1 MFLRINGKEMLTRP
15 KQGSQAQR
23 RQNSQPA
30 GDVFHAVAD
39 PTRRALLDLLAQGEE
54 RVNSLAERFA
64 MSRPAISQHL
74 AILLRTR
81 LVRARRVGRER
92 RYRLQPQPLEE
103 IYDWVALYERFW
115 TNKLSALG
123 EHLRKRS

>member
-1 MFLRINGKEMLTRP
+1 MKHTRTLRGR
-15 KQGSQAQR
+15 SS
-23 RQNSQPA
+23 RQVD
-30 GDVFHAVAD
+30 DVFYAVAD

-54 RVNSLAERFA
+54 PVGSLAESFA

-92 RYRLQPQPLEE
+92 RYRLQPKPLEQ
-103 IYDWVALYERFW
+103 IYDWVVLYERFW
-115 TNKLSALG
+115 IRKLGALG
-123 EHLRKRS
+123 EYLGKPR

>member
-1 MFLRINGKEMLTRP
+1 MLTPSKQRRRALRR
-15 KQGSQAQR
+15 QGSQ
-23 RQNSQPA
+23 PA
-30 GDVFHAVAD
+30 RDVFHAVAD

-54 RVNSLAERFA
+54 PVNSLAERFA

-123 EHLRKRS
+123 EQLRKHS

>member
-92 RYRLQPQPLEE
+92 RYRLQPRPLEE

-115 TNKLSALG
+115 RTKLTALR

>member
-1 MFLRINGKEMLTRP
+1 MLASRTKDVRVVKKP
-15 KQGSQAQR
+15 MSRFG
-23 RQNSQPA
+23 
-30 GDVFHAVAD
+30 GDVFYAVAD

-54 RVNSLAERFA
+54 PVNSLAERFA

-74 AILLRTR
+74 AILLKTR

-92 RYRLQPQPLEE
+92 LYQLQPKPLEQ

-115 TNKLSALG
+115 IEKLSALG
-123 EHLRKRS
+123 EHLRKNREKRA